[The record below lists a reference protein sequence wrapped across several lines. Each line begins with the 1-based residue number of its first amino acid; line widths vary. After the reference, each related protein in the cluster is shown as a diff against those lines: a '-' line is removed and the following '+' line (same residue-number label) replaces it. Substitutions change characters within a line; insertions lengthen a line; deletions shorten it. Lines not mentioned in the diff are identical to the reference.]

1 MFKHTYIGFTL
12 ILLFAAFLRLYALAY
27 VPPSSSLDEVSIGY
41 NAYSL
46 LTTGKDEYGHTLPFL
61 LRAYDDWRP
70 SLYVYLVIP
79 FVKMMG
85 LSPLAVRFPSIILS
99 LIAVWL
105 LYRIGKLFSRYDSR
119 CTYLGEVSSFIL
131 AISPWHIYIS
141 RLGHEANLGFTLTLA
156 GMYAFFVFIID
167 KKSWALIWSAVWL
180 GLSLHGY
187 QSQKLITPVILAAFI
202 LLYWKE
208 IYKKWKSLL
217 FAIFVFA
224 VLAIPAVY
232 VTVTGE
238 GLSRLKGTSA
248 FSADAPVYNEA
259 FQKMIKAKESN
270 DVIGQIIHHRK
281 VVMARVFL
289 GNYVSHFSPLWL
301 FAGSA
306 REAHKVPNMGLLY
319 SWEFVSIL
327 AGLVYLIFSKRIDVR
342 VLVLLLVW
350 GFSGPLPAAITTQA
364 PHAMRSFTWLPVL
377 TILSSIGV
385 LQLWYVARKF
395 TRTRWIVII
404 GVLLW
409 SLFQFGKGYFID
421 FPRTQSDSFQYAIKD
436 AMSFAEGKK
445 NDYTQIVFSNNGN
458 LYQSYMFYL
467 FYTAFDPARYQ
478 ALGGSVSGGY
488 DKPHRLKNFEFRS
501 VDWSKEN
508 LQVGTLY
515 VSDSKDAPVQKRVV
529 NMFKNLDG
537 KEAIIAF
544 TL

>member
-1 MFKHTYIGFTL
+1 MFKYTHIGFTL

-27 VPPSSSLDEVSIGY
+27 VPPSASLDEVSIGY
-41 NAYSL
+41 NAYSI
-46 LTTGKDEYGHTLPFL
+46 LTTGKDEYGYTLPLL

-79 FVKMMG
+79 FVKFMG

-105 LYRIGKLFSRYDSR
+105 LYRIGKLLSRYDSR
-119 CTYLGEVSSFIL
+119 CTHLGEVSSFIL

-141 RLGHEANLGFTLTLA
+141 RLGHEANLGFTLFLA
-156 GMYAFFVFIID
+156 GVYALFIFILD
-167 KKSWALIWSAVWL
+167 KKAVFAVWASVCL

-187 QSQKLITPVILAAFI
+187 QSQKLIVPIFLFAFGILYYKELFRQ
-202 LLYWKE
+202 WKMVL
-208 IYKKWKSLL
+208 ISVFVFLL
-217 FAIFVFA
+217 FAI
-224 VLAIPAVY
+224 PAAF

-248 FSADAPVYNEA
+248 FSSDAPIYNQA
-259 FQKMIKAKESN
+259 FQEMIKAKERG
-270 DVIGQIIHHRK
+270 DVVGQIIHNRK
-281 VVMARVFL
+281 VVMTRVFL

-319 SWEFVSIL
+319 SWEFISIL
-327 AGLVYLIFSKRIDVR
+327 VGLVYLIVSKRIDVR
-342 VLVLLLVW
+342 VLVLVSVW
-350 GFSGPLPAAITTQA
+350 GLSGPLPAAITTQA

-385 LQLWYVARKF
+385 LQLWYAARKF

-404 GVLLW
+404 GILLW
-409 SLFQFGKGYFID
+409 SLSQFGKGYFID
-421 FPRTQSDSFQYAIKD
+421 FPRKQSDSFQYAVKD
-436 AMSFAEGKK
+436 TMSFVVNANRSYKK
-445 NDYTQIVFSNNGN
+445 IEIANNGN

-467 FYTAFDPARYQ
+467 FYTRFNPTRYQ
-478 ALGGSVSGGY
+478 SLGGSISGGY
-488 DKPHRLKNFEFRS
+488 DKPHMIENVEFRS
-501 VDWSKEN
+501 INWSTEVLKAD
-508 LQVGTLY
+508 TLY
-515 VSDSKDAPVQKRVV
+515 VSDSKDAPIHTRVLNV
-529 NMFKNLDG
+529 FRNLDG